1 VTTNAPPNRH
11 SKGTRRP
18 RTIGIREFVA
28 ALSLLLLAGCATL
41 MPHALRSPEP
51 VDITPQAV
59 RAAPERH
66 ISTPVRWGGSILAVR
81 NASNGTDIELLARP
95 LDAEGE
101 PRTGAEPQ
109 GRIIAR
115 AEGFIDPAE
124 YPVDRLLSI
133 SGYVEGVET
142 RNVGDYPYRYPVV
155 RVVGRHL
162 WPEPPP
168 VIGAPWGPPGWGW
181 PWGGPWGY
189 GGWYGPYYGP
199 YGPRYW

>member
-115 AEGFIDPAE
+115 AEGFIASM
-124 YPVDRLLSI
+124 RMRTI
-133 SGYVEGVET
+133 S
-142 RNVGDYPYRYPVV
+142 P
-155 RVVGRHL
+155 
-162 WPEPPP
+162 
-168 VIGAPWGPPGWGW
+168 
-181 PWGGPWGY
+181 
-189 GGWYGPYYGP
+189 
-199 YGPRYW
+199 